1 MTTVFGRPDSVRDAS
16 TTDRRPLIPPVAA
29 RRVVTVGLQM
39 IAATICVAFLSVAY
53 ADNEV
58 PPQTAKDVVA
68 NYFVHLNSGDVQAM
82 DALFFKIPEIE
93 SNEEDWL
100 KLIEHTAQIVKN
112 EQSAW
117 DVVCSKEL
125 SKTAVVIINQV
136 LKHGKK
142 HGDPDAVYLIKENN
156 RWLISPDLIAYGA
169 RKEME
174 TFLGNTYRSERYMLK
189 RWVVGEIR
197 GLTTEC
203 SEQSAQAGH

>member
-1 MTTVFGRPDSVRDAS
+1 MTTVFGRPDSMQDTS
-16 TTDRRPLIPPVAA
+16 TTDRRLLNPPDAGC
-29 RRVVTVGLQM
+29 RVVMAFLQM
-39 IAATICVAFLSVAY
+39 IAAVICIAFLSVAD

-58 PPQTAKDVVA
+58 PPQTAKEVVA
-68 NYFVHLNSGDVQAM
+68 DYFVHLNSGDVQSM
-82 DALFFKIPEIE
+82 DALFFKIPYIE
-93 SNEEDWL
+93 SNKEDWL

-142 HGDPDAVYLIKENN
+142 HGDPDAVYLIRENN

-169 RKEME
+169 RKETE
-174 TFLGNTYRSERYMLK
+174 SFVGNTYRSERFMLK
-189 RWVVGEIR
+189 RWAVGEIR

-203 SEQSAQAGH
+203 SE